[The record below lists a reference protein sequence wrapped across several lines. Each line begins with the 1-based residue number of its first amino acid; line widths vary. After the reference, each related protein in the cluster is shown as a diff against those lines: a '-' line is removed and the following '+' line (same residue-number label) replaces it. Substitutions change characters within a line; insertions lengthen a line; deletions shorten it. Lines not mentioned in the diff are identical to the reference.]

1 MNQKKRRKG
10 ALLNGSFHV
19 ETLLE
24 AVNASAGINQLLLA
38 GKERVALGANFN
50 LQLRLDRPRLKRLTA
65 YATDDGLAIFGMDL
79 LFHAFS
85 PLLRMLWV
93 VLNRK
98 TDYSIVMCVLQDFF
112 PKQEAILSH
121 QILMRFSCGV
131 YRFLSAVPFFPAAK
145 RGKIALT
152 NSRNRLKEDAS

>member
-1 MNQKKRRKG
+1 LGENQKKRRNG

-50 LQLRLDRPRLKRLTA
+50 LQLGLDRPRLKRLTA

-79 LFHAFS
+79 FFHAFS

-98 TDYSIVMCVLQDFF
+98 NDYSIVMCVLQEFF
-112 PKQEAILSH
+112 PKRRPLSPNSH
-121 QILMRFSCGV
+121 EVFMRRLPVFE
-131 YRFLSAVPFFPAAK
+131 RRPLFFG
-145 RGKIALT
+145 GKAW
-152 NSRNRLKEDAS
+152 

>member
-1 MNQKKRRKG
+1 M
-10 ALLNGSFHV
+10 NGSFHV

-38 GKERVALGANFN
+38 GKERVALGADFN
-50 LQLRLDRPRLKRLTA
+50 LQLGLDRPRLKRLTA

-79 LFHAFS
+79 FFHAFS

-98 TDYSIVMCVLQDFF
+98 NDYSIVPCVLQDFF
-112 PKQEAILSH
+112 PKGKAPRLSSNSH
-121 QILMRFSCGV
+121 DFLMRRLPVFE
-131 YRFLSAVPFFPAAK
+131 RRPLFFG
-145 RGKIALT
+145 GKAW
-152 NSRNRLKEDAS
+152 

>member
-1 MNQKKRRKG
+1 LGENQKKRRNG

-38 GKERVALGANFN
+38 GKERVALGANFD
-50 LQLRLDRPRLKRLTA
+50 LQLGLDRPRLKRLTA

-79 LFHAFS
+79 FFHAFS

-98 TDYSIVMCVLQDFF
+98 NDYSIVMCFLQEFF
-112 PKQEAILSH
+112 PKRRPLSPNSH
-121 QILMRFSCGV
+121 EVFMRRLPVFE
-131 YRFLSAVPFFPAAK
+131 RRPLFFG
-145 RGKIALT
+145 GKAW
-152 NSRNRLKEDAS
+152 